1 MTNFDMIQRVLNC
14 HDLHAQKVYRA
25 MVLGG
30 YDFDNA
36 RMDDFVTAVN
46 QVSKTIIRNE
56 NEEPTK

>member
-1 MTNFDMIQRVLNC
+1 
-14 HDLHAQKVYRA
+14 